1 MSRYEPD
8 PIESSE
14 IMELLGASFID
25 VDDPKRYQ
33 KLKDIM
39 DYFKDITDS
48 RYQILRIISKRP
60 SFQEPQMDLLET
72 VWIWVQLTNER
83 IQKLKGLNKEIFT
96 EDVVKEIESEY
107 LTGDKIKLIKHQ
119 IDDRIKEQER
129 IEKEKVSEKIAE
141 VKINKKGDEST
152 KKAME
157 ISTLIETK
165 KTLEEV
171 ESINNLLNQ

>member
-1 MSRYEPD
+1 MNQQEPD
-8 PIESSE
+8 PIELSE
-14 IMELLGASFID
+14 IMELLGTSFID